1 MAQEGRRGRGRRGG
15 VHGIG
20 SRSSGARVA
29 SLRLNDLLCVSVR
42 QVLRHRRR
50 YLGVILA
57 ISLGVA
63 SLITVV
69 TMSRDVKKNFNRDL
83 NLIGGVTVLR
93 VGFDNLPYQRPEWFR
108 ADTIAAIK
116 RLPGVEEVSLAAG
129 GWAHTSFK
137 GQNHGFMLL
146 GVEEPFWEI
155 QGFWPLHGR
164 LLDAMDVSGHKREV
178 VIGPELA
185 KKVFGTEQVA
195 GVSMAIND
203 DLYRVAGVLGGLSDS
218 SYNNS
223 VFMPLTTAQDR
234 ILKLSVPNRIY
245 VRVATWDDVRKVA
258 EALPATIQSRQ
269 PAAGLRLQV
278 FWERLKRVKRLAWWI
293 EFFVYLAITATL
305 VLGGVGIWNVMMA
318 AVRSRTRE
326 IGLKKAMGAQDR
338 DILAQFLSEAL
349 CLSVSAALVGVLLG
363 WVIVQCLGFCIGSHP
378 PQDLFLL
385 CIALGLLFAIMLGVG
400 AGLYPSIQASRME
413 VVSAIRYE

>member
-1 MAQEGRRGRGRRGG
+1 
-15 VHGIG
+15 
-20 SRSSGARVA
+20 
-29 SLRLNDLLCVSVR
+29 LRLNDLFCVSVR

-63 SLITVV
+63 GLITVV

-93 VGFDNLPYQRPEWFR
+93 VSFENQRDQRPQWFR
-108 ADTIAAIK
+108 AGTIEAIR
-116 RLPGVEEVSLAAG
+116 RLPGVQEVSLSAG
-129 GWAHTSFK
+129 GWAHTNFK
-137 GQNHGFMLL
+137 GREHGFPLQA
-146 GVEEPFWEI
+146 VQEPFWEI

-164 LLDAMDVSGHKREV
+164 LLDAADVTGHKREV

-185 KKVFGTEQVA
+185 QKIFGTERVDGTAMQ
-195 GVSMAIND
+195 IND
-203 DLYRVAGVLGGLSDS
+203 DLYQVAGVLGNLSDS
-218 SYNNS
+218 AYNNS

-234 ILKLSVPNRIY
+234 ILKLSLPNRLYI
-245 VRVATWDDVRKVA
+245 RVASWDDVRKVA
-258 EALPATIQSRQ
+258 EALPVTIQSRQ
-269 PAAGLRLQV
+269 PAEGLRLQV
-278 FWERLKRVKRLAWWI
+278 FWDRLKRVKKLAWWI
-293 EFFVYLAITATL
+293 EFFVYIAITATL
-305 VLGGVGIWNVMMA
+305 ILGGVGIWNVMMA

-349 CLSVSAALVGVLLG
+349 CLSLSAALVGVLLG
-363 WVIVQCLGFCIGSHP
+363 WVIVECLGYWIGSRP
-378 PQDLFLL
+378 PEDLFLL
-385 CIALGLLFAIMLGVG
+385 CIALGLLFAVMLGVG

>member
-1 MAQEGRRGRGRRGG
+1 
-15 VHGIG
+15 
-20 SRSSGARVA
+20 
-29 SLRLNDLLCVSVR
+29 LRLNDLLCVSVR

-63 SLITVV
+63 GLITVV

-83 NLIGGVTVLR
+83 TLIGGVTVIRL
-93 VGFDNLPYQRPEWFR
+93 GFENLPDQRPQWFR
-108 ADTIAAIK
+108 TDTIEAIR
-116 RLPGVEEVSLAAG
+116 RLPGVQEVSLSAG
-129 GWAHTSFK
+129 GWAHTNFK
-137 GQNHGFMLL
+137 GRTHGFVLL
-146 GVEEPFWEI
+146 AVQEPFWEI
-155 QGFWPLHGR
+155 HGFWPMSGR
-164 LLDAMDVSGHKREV
+164 LLDTDDVSGHKREV

-195 GVSMAIND
+195 GITMQIND
-203 DLYRVAGVLGGLSDS
+203 DSYQVAGVLGNLADTG
-218 SYNNS
+218 YNNS

-234 ILKLSVPNRIY
+234 ILKLSLPNRLYI
-245 VRVATWDDVRKVA
+245 RVATWDDVGKVA

-269 PAAGLRLQV
+269 PAEGLKLQV
-278 FWERLKRVKRLAWWI
+278 FWERLKRVKKLAWWI

-349 CLSVSAALVGVLLG
+349 CLSLGAALVGVLLG
-363 WVIVQCLGFCIGSHP
+363 WVIIQCLGLWIGSRP
-378 PQDLFLL
+378 PDDLFLL